1 MTMARRFTEEQIE
14 DRIDLFDRILIE
26 HPRLKNVERCTH
38 ALLATTRR
46 ALRRDA
52 ERLAAANDRPIKWSE
67 FWVMPIIG
75 PSGAMKSRSMST
87 VIDNIYADKSVPKD
101 DIPVLI
107 VTMRGV
113 KNSKAFQAAI
123 LEPLD
128 PKQASELRTMRS
140 GYHVDA
146 VNEAIRNAARKRN
159 TCVVAIDEA
168 HSILAYDG
176 GKLGPQ
182 MARIV
187 HGLVNEGIFSI
198 VLMGT
203 DKVEKLFKMD
213 SELKSRKFTQ
223 VEANMSKFDVW
234 NADDRGY
241 FFRFIDSLEDRMV
254 KDGVV
259 ARKLG
264 LIGSVDDRAKLF
276 DMADGILG
284 TVHRILRL
292 SVRRA
297 MEQGR
302 EYLDWK
308 DIQTCFQA
316 WNGRQERDDEGKPN
330 KPGYDPF
337 RLGEK
342 KETRD
347 AIAGALKPIKAKSK
361 VKEAA

>member
-1 MTMARRFTEEQIE
+1 MARKFTEEQIE
-14 DRIDLFDRILIE
+14 DRIDLFDRILVE
-26 HPRLKNVERCTH
+26 HPRLKNIERCTH
-38 ALLATTRR
+38 ALMGTTRR
-46 ALRRDA
+46 GQRRDA
-52 ERLAAANDRPIKWSE
+52 ERLAAANGRPIKWSE

-75 PSGAMKSRSMST
+75 PSGAMKSRSMSV
-87 VIDNIYADKSVPKD
+87 VIDNIYADRNVPKS

-128 PKQASELRTMRS
+128 PVQASELRRTTT
-140 GYHVDA
+140 GYHADV
-146 VNEAIRNAARKRN
+146 VNEAIRHAARKCN
-159 TCVVAIDEA
+159 TCVVVIDEA

-176 GKLGPQ
+176 GKLGQQ
-182 MARIV
+182 MARVI

-198 VLMGT
+198 ILMGT
-203 DKVEKLFKMD
+203 EKVEKLFKID

-223 VEANMSKFDVW
+223 DEADMSKFDVC

-241 FFRFIDSLEDRMV
+241 FFRFIGSLEDRMV
-254 KDGVV
+254 KQGVV
-259 ARKLG
+259 ASKLG
-264 LIGSVDDRAKLF
+264 LIKSVEDRAKLY

-292 SVRRA
+292 SIRRA

-302 EYLDWK
+302 EQLDWK
-308 DIQTCFQA
+308 DIKTCFQA
-316 WNGRQERDDEGKPN
+316 WNGRQDKDDDGKPN

-342 KETRD
+342 KETRA
-347 AIAGALKPIKAKSK
+347 AIEGDLKPVKDKSK
-361 VKEAA
+361 VKEPA

>member
-1 MTMARRFTEEQIE
+1 MARKFSEEQIE
-14 DRIDLFDRILIE
+14 DRVEMFDRILVE
-26 HPRLKNVERCTH
+26 HPRLKNIERCTH
-38 ALLATTRR
+38 ALMATTRR
-46 ALRRDA
+46 GLRRDA
-52 ERLAAANDRPIKWSE
+52 ERLAAANGRPIKRSE

-75 PSGAMKSRSMST
+75 PSGAMKSRSMSV
-87 VIDNIYADKSVPKD
+87 VIDKIYADKSVPSD

-128 PKQASELRTMRS
+128 PKQASELRVMRS
-140 GYHVDA
+140 GGYHVDV
-146 VNEAIRNAARKRN
+146 VNEAIRYAAQKCN
-159 TCVVAIDEA
+159 TCVLVIDEA

-182 MARIV
+182 MARVI

-203 DKVEKLFKMD
+203 NKVEKLFEMD

-223 VEANMSKFDVW
+223 DEANMSKFDVQ
-234 NADDRGY
+234 NAEDRGY
-241 FFRFIDSLEDRMV
+241 FFRFIGSLEDRMV

-259 ARKLG
+259 TKKLG
-264 LIGSVDDRAKLF
+264 LIESVEGRARLY

-292 SVRRA
+292 SIRRA

-302 EYLDWK
+302 EHLDWE
-308 DIQTCFQA
+308 DIKKCFQA
-316 WNGRQERDDEGKPN
+316 WNGLQEKGEDGKLI

-337 RLGEK
+337 KLGEK
-342 KETRD
+342 QATRD
-347 AIAGALKPIKAKSK
+347 AIEGAQKSVKNGSK
-361 VKEAA
+361 VKEPA